1 MVLQKT
7 SDPVPSPYGRAV
19 CQPAA
24 CVRLPRVPGLERLL
38 RLPGAARQRGPL
50 AGAALAALVVGACS
64 SGPAPLPDA
73 QAGRWV
79 NPMGVTLD
87 MAPTGIF
94 TLEIP
99 GKRLAVGRFAVAE
112 METTF
117 RFQLGSPFCAEEP
130 GLYTLTELDGALTLS
145 LIRDTCQERMDA
157 FAKSFARP
165 TAASVASR

>member
-7 SDPVPSPYGRAV
+7 SETVPSPCGRALR
-19 CQPAA
+19 QPA
-24 CVRLPRVPGLERLL
+24 VRMHLPRMPL
-38 RLPGAARQRGPL
+38 L
-50 AGAALAALVVGACS
+50 AGLARPSGLYRQAPIGGTALAALMVGACS

-112 METTF
+112 TETTF

-130 GLYTLTELDGALTLS
+130 GLYTLTELDGSLMLS